1 MFLKTKDADFFVA
14 SFGKGPRTFV
24 AHGGWVGSG
33 ELWFPPF
40 ERLSRSWRTITYD
53 HRGTGATISRAPK
66 ITFDLLVDDLFFVL
80 DSLGIEKCVLAGES
94 SGALVVLEAA
104 LRQPDRFEALVLVAG
119 RASSSNTAGA
129 ARFIQG
135 CRTDFAATMD
145 AFIRACVTEENAE
158 AEAKWGK
165 QIVMRSSGPSA
176 VELMESMWTAQVQE
190 RLVEIS
196 QPTLLIHGR
205 NDVITPLSASE
216 EMSRVIPNA
225 KLVVIEDAGH
235 VPVITRPDQVVDA
248 IEDFFG

>member
-1 MFLKTKDADFFVA
+1 MFLKTKDADFFVT

-33 ELWFPPF
+33 ELWLPPF
-40 ERLSRSWRTITYD
+40 ERLSRNWRTVSFD

-80 DSLGIEKCVLAGES
+80 DSLGIEECVLAGES

-104 LRQPDRFEALVLVAG
+104 LRQPDRFEGLVLVDG

-145 AFIRACVTEENAE
+145 TFIRACVTEENAE
-158 AEAKWGK
+158 AEANWGK
-165 QIVMRSSGPSA
+165 QIVMRSSGPAA
-176 VELMESMWTAQVQE
+176 VELMES
-190 RLVEIS
+190 I
-196 QPTLLIHGR
+196 GR
-205 NDVITPLSASE
+205 RRCRIAWGKSS
-216 EMSRVIPNA
+216 SR
-225 KLVVIEDAGH
+225 
-235 VPVITRPDQVVDA
+235 RC
-248 IEDFFG
+248 